1 MSPDPQPDK
10 PKPSDDKPTPR
21 KAFVAY
27 AFQANSRTALAAGGA
42 EVQGR
47 VTWTLLS
54 AFTPQTIAE
63 RMTAWD
69 NLGYKMGLLLM
80 KGQKVGSLAYT
91 GLEGPAP
98 LEPNTSFVADLG
110 AALGAPD
117 GYEWQAFSGKARRK
131 YTFTQPNI
139 IDFEVTLRITPAA
152 QGTQLVPVASRHL
165 QGTFTTAYM
174 GGLWV
179 IPGA

>member
-1 MSPDPQPDK
+1 MSPDPTTDK
-10 PKPSDDKPTPR
+10 PKPKEPTPR

-27 AFQANSRTALAAGGA
+27 AFQANQRTALASGGA

-63 RMTAWD
+63 HMTAWD
-69 NLGYKMGLLLM
+69 NLGYKMGLLVM
-80 KGQKVGSLAYT
+80 KGQKVDSVVYA
-91 GLEGPAP
+91 GLTEPAM
-98 LEPNTSFVADLG
+98 LQVDQSFAPDLG
-110 AALGAPD
+110 AALGTPD
-117 GYEWQAFSGKARRK
+117 GYEWQGFSGKGRRK
-131 YTFTQPNI
+131 YTFTAPNI
-139 IDFEVTLRITPAA
+139 IDFDVTLRITPAA
-152 QGTQLVPVASRHL
+152 KGTQLVPVASRHL
-165 QGTFTTAYM
+165 TGTFTTAYM

>member
-10 PKPSDDKPTPR
+10 PKPSDDNPTPR
-21 KAFVAY
+21 KAYVAY

-54 AFTPQTIAE
+54 AFTPQTIAQHME
-63 RMTAWD
+63 GWD
-69 NLGYKMGLLLM
+69 NLGYKMGLLVM
-80 KGQKVGSLAYT
+80 KGQKVESVVYA
-91 GLEGPAP
+91 GLTAPATLQADP
-98 LEPNTSFVADLG
+98 SFVADLG
-110 AALGAPD
+110 AALGTPN
-117 GYEWQAFSGKARRK
+117 GYEWQGFYGKGRRK
-131 YTFTQPNI
+131 YTFTAPNI
-139 IDFEVTLRITPAA
+139 IDFEVTLRITAPAK
-152 QGTQLVPVASRHL
+152 GPQLVPVASRHL
-165 QGTFTTAYM
+165 EGSFTIGYM